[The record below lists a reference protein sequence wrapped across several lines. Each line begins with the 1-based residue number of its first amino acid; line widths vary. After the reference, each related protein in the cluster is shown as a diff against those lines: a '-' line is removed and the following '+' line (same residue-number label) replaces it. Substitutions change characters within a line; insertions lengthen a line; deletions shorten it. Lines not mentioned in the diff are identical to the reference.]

1 MMLLKTNK
9 LKSLINKVNKLQPE
23 LRILWRH

>member
-1 MMLLKTNK
+1 MQTNK
-9 LKSLINKVNKLQPE
+9 LKSLINKLQPK